1 MSNIENNQGIRVGF
15 KYTGIVE
22 DNDDP
27 KKAERC
33 QIRIAGLNDGIKR
46 EHLPWYGNPINS
58 RMCGGKA
65 ASGSSYI
72 PEKGSKVLVVFYS
85 PSLYDAEYFPYP
97 KTPDTTIPEANIAYP
112 DTPVVFRFP
121 DGTVAFYNKPTQEL
135 CIRSAGSAKIRTV
148 GDFNVRS
155 MGGNMNLECTAY
167 TSHGKS
173 SIDVHAPTVTVHT
186 GSFSVVPYSA
196 PPPPDTGPEA

>member
-1 MSNIENNQGIRVGF
+1 M
-15 KYTGIVE
+15 
-22 DNDDP
+22 
-27 KKAERC
+27 
-33 QIRIAGLNDGIKR
+33 
-46 EHLPWYGNPINS
+46 
-58 RMCGGKA
+58 
-65 ASGSSYI
+65 
-72 PEKGSKVLVVFYS
+72 LVVFYS

-167 TSHGKS
+167 TSHGKA
-173 SIDVHAPTVTVHT
+173 SIDVHAPACYCTQ
-186 GSFSVVPYSA
+186 
-196 PPPPDTGPEA
+196 EASLSCRTQHRHHQILDPRRNHG